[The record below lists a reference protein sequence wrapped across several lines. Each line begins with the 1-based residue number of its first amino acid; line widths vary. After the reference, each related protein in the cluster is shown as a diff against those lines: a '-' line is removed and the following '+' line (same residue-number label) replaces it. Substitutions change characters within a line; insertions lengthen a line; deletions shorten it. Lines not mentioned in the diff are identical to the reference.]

1 MTDTFNEDL
10 VMPVAR
16 KPRRRRRRTSVLLT
30 AQTVQKAM
38 AKAEEMPS
46 PRTPRGSRGRH
57 LKRASSF
64 NTQLMESFQSANS
77 GDLDKI
83 DLRDRYCTKLEQS
96 SMLDSVAPL
105 ARRMFQ
111 VIDHSTVPKDSRE
124 VLITEAGAL
133 YCNLSTEERAYDG
146 EDLQRWLVS
155 SAEMF
160 GAGAGARTV
169 KEAQWMK
176 YIDYQASRLPLDI
189 LATEMELFISDLR
202 QASIVM
208 NIQLTFGQEKTI
220 DEVRRNA
227 TTIFAGIETELMPRA
242 VECFKIMDVES
253 VEMITFEEALELYER
268 LGEDAE
274 DAKEE
279 AMEMLESIDSD
290 GSHVISRHD
299 WLLYIEEICDQVRRE
314 FTHTFTHVAC
324 ARCGAVWRLA
334 SPMSTST
341 IHFTQLPPPFSP
353 SRSIAQLHTS
363 ASARRRT
370 CSSQRRGSLK
380 NSAKS
385 LIRLRRHSAPPPPSR
400 LRRGA
405 SRWIAPRASF
415 PQRWRRAPCSAPK

>member
-1 MTDTFNEDL
+1 MADTFDADAAL

-30 AQTVQKAM
+30 AQTVQSAM
-38 AKAEEMPS
+38 AKAAEMPS

-57 LKRASSF
+57 LMRASSF

-77 GDLDKI
+77 GELDKI

-96 SMLDSVAPL
+96 SVLDSVAPL

-155 SAEMF
+155 TAEMF
-160 GAGAGARTV
+160 GAGVGARTV
-169 KEAQWMK
+169 KESQWMK

-189 LATEMELFISDLR
+189 LATEMEVFISDLR

-227 TTIFAGIETELMPRA
+227 KTIFAGIETELMPRA
-242 VECFKIMDVES
+242 IECFKIMDVES
-253 VEMITFEEALELYER
+253 DEMITFEEALELYER

-299 WLLYIEEICDQVRRE
+299 WLLYIEEICDQVSTGIARVPP
-314 FTHTFTHVAC
+314 FAC
-324 ARCGAVWRLA
+324 LVWRSSLVARC
-334 SPMSTST
+334 ST
-341 IHFTQLPPPFSP
+341 PPPLSP
-353 SRSIAQLHTS
+353 PFPPPLHAACTAHDARPIRRTVRRARLYRHHS
-363 ASARRRT
+363 PLRRRA
-370 CSSQRRGSLK
+370 RAFVAAHRNGSVSCLLCTVIFHA
-380 NSAKS
+380 NHAHNLTRS
-385 LIRLRRHSAPPPPSR
+385 P
-400 LRRGA
+400 
-405 SRWIAPRASF
+405 
-415 PQRWRRAPCSAPK
+415 